1 MDRLITLLDTIAG
14 FVWGPAMIV
23 LLVGT
28 GVFLTFRLGMIQ
40 FRCLRHAIHCVQGK
54 FDDPNDAGDVSH
66 FRALCAALSAT
77 IGTGNIAGVATD
89 IVVGGPGAVFW
100 MWITALVGMA
110 TKYTSCSLA
119 VKYRRIHPD
128 GSVSGGPMHIL
139 SMGLKN
145 KPLGKVLG
153 GVFALFG
160 ILASFGIGNM
170 TQANSVIGGL
180 KPIVPESWTVVQTYF
195 GGTLTASPLSF
206 FGGLILAVLVGLVI
220 LGGIRRI
227 AHVASYVVP
236 VMCIIYVSGC
246 LYILITHWDKIG
258 AAFGLI
264 FKYAFTPYAVGGG
277 AVGIALK
284 TTISKGV
291 ARGVF
296 SNESGLGSAPIAHA
310 AVKTNEM
317 AREGMVA
324 MLGPLIDTLIIC
336 TLTALTILVTD
347 AYKTDLN
354 GAQLTAEAF
363 NLGLSRWGHLI
374 VGISLAFF
382 AYSTTIAW
390 SYYGDRCAEYLFG
403 QKAIPVY
410 RVTFVVLVFVGAVS
424 KLSLVWTISDIFNAL
439 MAVPNLIGLILL
451 SGVVAHET
459 RDYLKRLKDG
469 EFEPPQCDG
478 GTSRR

>member
-1 MDRLITLLDTIAG
+1 MDRLMILLDKIDG
-14 FVWGPAMIV
+14 IVWGPAMII

-28 GVFLTFRLGMIQ
+28 GLFLTVRLGLIQ
-40 FRCLRHAIHCVQGK
+40 FRCLRHAIRCVQGK
-54 FDDPNDAGDVSH
+54 FDDPSDTGDVSH

-77 IGTGNIAGVATD
+77 IGTGNIAGVATA

-100 MWITALVGMA
+100 MWVTALVGMA
-110 TKYTSCSLA
+110 TKFTSCSLA
-119 VKYRRIHPD
+119 VKYRQIHPD

-145 KPLGKVLG
+145 KGLGKMLAGSFAVF
-153 GVFALFG
+153 GV
-160 ILASFGIGNM
+160 LASFGIGNM

-180 KPIVPESWTVVQTYF
+180 KYMLPERWSETQTF
-195 GGTLTASPLSF
+195 LGGTLTASPLALI
-206 FGGLILAVLVGLVI
+206 GGLILAFLVGLVI
-220 LGGIRRI
+220 LGGIKRI
-227 AHVASYVVP
+227 AHVASWIVP
-236 VMCIIYVSGC
+236 AMCIVYVTGC
-246 LYILITHWDKIG
+246 LFILITHLDKIG
-258 AAFGLI
+258 PAFALI

-277 AVGIALK
+277 AVGIALR

-310 AVKTNEM
+310 AVRTNEM
-317 AREGMVA
+317 VREGMVA

-336 TLTALTILVTD
+336 TMTALTILVTD
-347 AYKTDLN
+347 AHQSGLN
-354 GAQLTAEAF
+354 GAELTAEAF
-363 NLGLSRWGHLI
+363 SLGLSGWGHLI

-403 QKAIPVY
+403 PRAVPAY
-410 RVTFVVLVFVGAVS
+410 RVIFVCLVFVGAIS
-424 KLSLVWTISDIFNAL
+424 KLALVWTISDIFNAL
-439 MAVPNLIGLILL
+439 MAIPNLIGLVLL

-459 RDYLKRLKDG
+459 RGYLKRLKDG
-469 EFEPPQCDG
+469 DFEPPEYDG
-478 GTSRR
+478 GKV